1 MQTRYFLLLLLVF
14 AACKTPKQT
23 TAVPFAAGG
32 PAWGALW
39 QQRAAEYK
47 ALCVQAYQVAAQRV
61 EVMSHQQTL
70 RPRAIVTD
78 IDETVLDNS
87 PFSAKTALAGQ
98 PYSQQAWEEWTAQA
112 ACDTVPGALA
122 FFKYAA
128 EKGFTIYYITNR
140 LEKERAA
147 TLKNLQRWD
156 FPFAD
161 NAHLLLSDGNSNKE
175 PRRAEVAGKYEIAM
189 LLGDN
194 LGDFS
199 ELFYRR
205 SPVER
210 NEAVEKLQAEFGG
223 RFIVLPNVMYG
234 DWLSALYPKGLT
246 PAQTDSVLKKSIK
259 TMETTR

>member
-1 MQTRYFLLLLLVF
+1 MQTKYLLVTLLVF

-23 TAVPFAAGG
+23 APAPFAATG

-47 ALCVQAYQVAAQRV
+47 ALCLQAYQLAAQRV

-87 PFSAKTALAGQ
+87 PFSAKTALSGQ
-98 PYSQQAWEEWTAQA
+98 VYSQQAWEKWTALA
-112 ACDTVPGALA
+112 AADTVPGALS

-128 EKGFTIYYITNR
+128 AKGFTIYYITNR

-147 TLKNLQRWD
+147 TLKNLQRWN

-161 NAHLLLSDGNSNKE
+161 NDHLLLSDGNSNKE
-175 PRRAEVAGKYEIAM
+175 PRRATVAQKFEIAM
-189 LLGDN
+189 LVGDN
-194 LGDFS
+194 LGDFADV
-199 ELFYRR
+199 FYKKSPAER
-205 SPVER
+205 SA
-210 NEAVEKLQAEFGG
+210 AVEKLHAEFGD
-223 RFIVLPNVMYG
+223 RFIMLPNVMYG
-234 DWLSALYPKGLT
+234 DWLSALIPRGLE
-246 PAQTDSVLKKSIK
+246 PGQLDSVLRKEMKGY
-259 TMETTR
+259 